1 MAQFQITN
9 FGDSILAAGIAPGDT
24 SISIATGT
32 GSRFPALGAG
42 DWFYAVLVDVSANR
56 EIVKVT
62 ARVTDTLTVTRAQEG
77 TTALSFAVGSVIRA
91 TLTKQAFEDYMASL
105 SSIYGVPSQTGNGG
119 KVLFTNG
126 TVTSWDAVPT
136 PAILNHQQ
144 FGGL

>member
-1 MAQFQITN
+1 MAQIQISN
-9 FGDSILAAGIAPGDT
+9 FGDSVLASGISAGDT
-24 SISIATGT
+24 SITVTTGT
-32 GSRFPALGAG
+32 GSRFPALTAG

-56 EIVKVT
+56 EIVKCT
-62 ARVTDTLTVTRAQEG
+62 ARTTDTLTVTRAQES
-77 TTALSFAVGSVIRA
+77 TTALTFAVGSVIRC
-91 TLTKQAFEDYMASL
+91 TLTKQAFEDYMNSL

-126 TVTSWDAVPT
+126 TVTSWGAVPA